1 MQRTTTPYT
10 LLFLLLAVCLS
21 SCSRRYKV
29 EGLSSVTALEGKTLY
44 LKVLENGEWTAV
56 DSAEM
61 VHGLFRMEGPADS
74 ARMVTLYLDEEC
86 IMPLV
91 LENGTVKVT
100 LTNSQFIAQG
110 TPLNDALYEFIE
122 KRNQME
128 RCLGDLERKSIRL
141 AMSGLARQEDLERL
155 KKEKH
160 RKKQEM
166 EAYVRTFIADNYE
179 NVLGPSVFM
188 MFCCAL
194 PYPILTPQ
202 AEGILKD
209 APESFK
215 ENALVKDFVTK
226 AHSNMQILEKH
237 QCTDPFSPHIQ
248 IASLP

>member
-160 RKKQEM
+160 RKKQEWKHTC
-166 EAYVRTFIADNYE
+166 VPLSRTTTRTSWDKRIYD
-179 NVLGPSVFM
+179 VLLRPS
-188 MFCCAL
+188 L
-194 PYPILTPQ
+194 SHP
-202 AEGILKD
+202 
-209 APESFK
+209 
-215 ENALVKDFVTK
+215 
-226 AHSNMQILEKH
+226 
-237 QCTDPFSPHIQ
+237 DPRRPKKSSKMLLSRSKRMP
-248 IASLP
+248 S

>member
-122 KRNQME
+122 KRAQKGKAPEETRN
-128 RCLGDLERKSIRL
+128 GSIRAYL
-141 AMSGLARQEDLERL
+141 YRGQLRERL
-155 KKEKH
+155 GTK
-160 RKKQEM
+160 RI
-166 EAYVRTFIADNYE
+166 YD
-179 NVLGPSVFM
+179 VLLRPSLSHPDP
-188 MFCCAL
+188 AGRRN
-194 PYPILTPQ
+194 PQ
-202 AEGILKD
+202 RC
-209 APESFK
+209 S
-215 ENALVKDFVTK
+215 
-226 AHSNMQILEKH
+226 
-237 QCTDPFSPHIQ
+237 
-248 IASLP
+248 